1 MKVTKLRS
9 VIKTLTWRTI
19 ASLDTFL
26 ITWIVTGNPKA
37 GITVSLIEVITKM
50 GLYFFHERTWLRTKW
65 GIIKEN
71 ENEYG
76 Y

>member
-37 GITVSLIEVITKM
+37 GITVSMIEVITKM

-71 ENEYG
+71 ENE
-76 Y
+76 

>member
-37 GITVSLIEVITKM
+37 GITVSMIEVITKM
-50 GLYFFHERTWLRTKW
+50 GLYFFHERTWIRTKW

-71 ENEYG
+71 ENE
-76 Y
+76 

>member
-37 GITVSLIEVITKM
+37 GITVSLIEVVTKM

-71 ENEYG
+71 ENE
-76 Y
+76 

>member
-9 VIKTLTWRTI
+9 VIKALTWRTI

-37 GITVSLIEVITKM
+37 GITVSMIEVITKM

-71 ENEYG
+71 ENE
-76 Y
+76 

>member
-19 ASLDTFL
+19 ASLDTLL

-71 ENEYG
+71 ENE
-76 Y
+76 

>member
-65 GIIKEN
+65 GIIKEK
-71 ENEYG
+71 ENE
-76 Y
+76 

>member
-37 GITVSLIEVITKM
+37 GITVSMIEVITKM
-50 GLYFFHERTWLRTKW
+50 GLYFFHERTWLKTKW
-65 GIIKEN
+65 GIIKE
-71 ENEYG
+71 
-76 Y
+76 

>member
-37 GITVSLIEVITKM
+37 GITVSMIEVVTKM

-71 ENEYG
+71 
-76 Y
+76 

>member
-37 GITVSLIEVITKM
+37 GITVSLIEVITNTGILDKLLKCKKVLVVII
-50 GLYFFHERTWLRTKW
+50 GLGLIVQE
-65 GIIKEN
+65 
-71 ENEYG
+71 
-76 Y
+76 

>member
-71 ENEYG
+71 ENE
-76 Y
+76 

>member
-37 GITVSLIEVITKM
+37 GITVSMIEVITKM
-50 GLYFFHERTWLRTKW
+50 GLYFVHERTWLKTKW

-71 ENEYG
+71 
-76 Y
+76 

>member
-26 ITWIVTGNPKA
+26 ITWFVTGNPKA
-37 GITVSLIEVITKM
+37 GITVSIMEIITKM
-50 GLYFFHERTWLRTKW
+50 TLYFFHE
-65 GIIKEN
+65 
-71 ENEYG
+71 
-76 Y
+76 

>member
-37 GITVSLIEVITKM
+37 GITVSMIEVITKM

-65 GIIKEN
+65 GIIKE
-71 ENEYG
+71 
-76 Y
+76 

>member
-26 ITWIVTGNPKA
+26 ITWFVTGNPKA
-37 GITVSLIEVITKM
+37 GITVSIIEVITKM
-50 GLYFFHERTWLRTKW
+50 TLYFFHERTWLSTKW

-71 ENEYG
+71 ENE
-76 Y
+76 